1 MKNVAESESVIRHH
15 RRRALATLAAFT
27 GAMVC
32 PAAFAATPPRRLT
45 ISVTP
50 QFTAVTINRAWAPFL
65 ERLSALTGVV
75 YELRHFASIRKFEEG
90 FRRGDTDMAYMDPY
104 HAVTAKRS
112 QGYIPLLHDTTPL
125 TGILVVRTDSTIQSI
140 KQLNG
145 SKIAFPSPNSFG
157 SSLWMRALLGRAG
170 IDFTAQYVN
179 THQNVYRSVLLGET
193 PAGGG
198 IRSTLTR
205 EPEAVR
211 SQLRVLFETPP
222 VAAHPLAMHP
232 RIPATLRERI
242 VTTILA
248 MGAGSDRELLAGV
261 GFEKPVRADYARDY
275 APLEKYNLERLM
287 VDGVKG
293 I

>member
-1 MKNVAESESVIRHH
+1 
-15 RRRALATLAAFT
+15 
-27 GAMVC
+27 
-32 PAAFAATPPRRLT
+32 
-45 ISVTP
+45 
-50 QFTAVTINRAWAPFL
+50 
-65 ERLSALTGVV
+65 
-75 YELRHFASIRKFEEG
+75 
-90 FRRGDTDMAYMDPY
+90 
-104 HAVTAKRS
+104 
-112 QGYIPLLHDTTPL
+112 
-125 TGILVVRTDSTIQSI
+125 
-140 KQLNG
+140 
-145 SKIAFPSPNSFG
+145 
-157 SSLWMRALLGRAG
+157 MRALLGRAG

-211 SQLRVLFETPP
+211 SQLRVLFELRPWQ
-222 VAAHPLAMHP
+222 HPLAMHP

-261 GFEKPVRADYARDY
+261 GFEKPVRADYARDH

-293 I
+293 IWKYILRVGTWPEC